1 MVSSTIN
8 FSGLLCLV
16 LALGPATVLSAPHM
30 PGSPAPDLWSSP
42 ESTNEDGN
50 SDFTAGSGFNSGIP
64 DGPQFNAGSGVHT
77 SHRGPCGPGSGDDSA
92 AGSGFSAGIPGGPQ
106 FNAGAGY
113 ADHHD
118 GYPCEEPPAAILPPA
133 PTGNNVPVYTP
144 VPVVVPTAPAT
155 TAPAPI
161 SPAPVSPAPQ
171 APAPQAPVAEAPAPV
186 APAAQAP
193 AAQAPAPMAPTY
205 TTPIYIPHAT
215 PAVWSPAVPI
225 MKPSAPLIPHPAPA
239 PSSSPSPSAMPA
251 FNAGSSLAPASV
263 LAIALPVI
271 LAFFN

>member
-30 PGSPAPDLWSSP
+30 PGSPAPDLWNSP

-144 VPVVVPTAPAT
+144 
-155 TAPAPI
+155 
-161 SPAPVSPAPQ
+161 

-186 APAAQAP
+186 APDAQAP